1 MATELVLPMLGIQI
15 ENGKI
20 VEWLK
25 AEGDPVAKGESVFLV
40 ETEKVETE
48 VESPAAGTLAKILYP
63 AGSEVPVL
71 TVVGVI
77 TAAGEAL
84 PEKYIG
90 EQSAPAT
97 APEPSASAAAATSSA
112 PPAAAVG
119 VPVSSSPA
127 APAIG
132 GGPVRAMPAARQ
144 LAKDEGLDLGAL
156 TGTGP
161 KGEILLKDVRE
172 VLAAGGSAAV
182 KSSTLAA
189 RLARKEGLPLTD
201 VPGSGVRGRIMR
213 ADVDAAVTEAGTPRL
228 GKVIPFDS
236 MRQVIARRMAESAFT
251 APHIYFFADICLDAL
266 LAFRQSVAA
275 DFEQRHAVKPSVN
288 DFLIKAVAQNIVDF
302 PILNASL
309 QGQEIHIP
317 AEVNIGMAV
326 ALPGGLV
333 VPAIGGADRS
343 GLAEI
348 SRQRADLVAR
358 ARSGKLSMDELQRGT
373 FTISSLAQYDIDSFT
388 AIINPPQC
396 GILSV
401 GKTRDE
407 LALVDGQVVVKQVA
421 TFGLSVDHRVIDGAV
436 AADFLQNLK
445 WKLERPAFTF
455 LAQ

>member
-1 MATELVLPMLGIQI
+1 VATELVLPMLGIQI

-25 AEGDPVAKGESVFLV
+25 AEGEAVEKGESVFLV

-48 VESPAAGTLAKILYP
+48 VESPVAGTLAKILCP
-63 AGSEVPVL
+63 AGTEVPVL

-77 TAAGEAL
+77 TA
-84 PEKYIG
+84 PG
-90 EQSAPAT
+90 EQLAKKYTQAQPVSAVTMETTAPA
-97 APEPSASAAAATSSA
+97 ALEQPVSAATGEKAASST
-112 PPAAAVG
+112 PPAAV
-119 VPVSSSPA
+119 
-127 APAIG
+127 
-132 GGPVRAMPAARQ
+132 GGPLRAMPAARQ
-144 LAKDEGLDLGAL
+144 LAKNEGLDLSAL
-156 TGTGP
+156 IGTGP

-172 VLAAGGSAAV
+172 ALAAGGTAAV
-182 KSSTLAA
+182 MTSTLAA
-189 RLARKEGLPLTD
+189 RLARKEGLPLAG
-201 VPGSGVRGRIMR
+201 VQGSGVRGRIMR
-213 ADVDAAVTEAGTPRL
+213 ADVEEAVSEAATPRL
-228 GKVIPFDS
+228 GKVLPFDS

-251 APHIYFFADICLDAL
+251 APHIYFFADVCLDAL
-266 LAFRQSVAA
+266 LAFRQSVVA
-275 DFEQRHAVKPSVN
+275 DFEQRYALKPSVN
-288 DFLIKAVAQNIVDF
+288 DFLIKAVAQNILDF
-302 PILNASL
+302 PILNATF

-333 VPAIGGADRS
+333 VPAVAGADRA

-348 SRQRADLVAR
+348 SRQRTDLVQR
-358 ARSGKLSMDELQRGT
+358 ARSGKLSMEEMQRGT
-373 FTISSLAQYDIDSFT
+373 FTISSLAQYDINSFT
-388 AIINPPQC
+388 AIINPPQS

-407 LALVDGQVVVKQVA
+407 LALVDGQVVVKKVA

-436 AADFLQNLK
+436 AAEFLQNLK